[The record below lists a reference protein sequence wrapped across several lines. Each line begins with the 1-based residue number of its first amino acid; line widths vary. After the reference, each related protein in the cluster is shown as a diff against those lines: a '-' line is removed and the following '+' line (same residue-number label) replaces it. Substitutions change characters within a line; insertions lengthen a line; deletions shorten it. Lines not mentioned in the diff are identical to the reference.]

1 MDKFLILLILAAGV
15 VLAGSIAIFAIES
28 GQSDSQITTFLDAVW
43 WTVATVTTVGYGDIV
58 PVTDAGRMVSIFY
71 MFFGIT
77 IFAISLSVLGSNF
90 YRKRFQDEKEIS
102 HAQQLILDKIKELQD
117 NQEKL
122 QKELGDLIDKSKN
135 NSNKI

>member
-102 HAQQLILDKIKELQD
+102 HAQQLILDKIKAP
-117 NQEKL
+117 KRTW
-122 QKELGDLIDKSKN
+122 
-135 NSNKI
+135 